1 MFDLGS
7 FLKEAFSPEESAP
20 WDSPNNSLLPNIKI
34 SSKLQKS
41 IEQIA
46 LDFITGLYFSSKKTG
61 DLASE
66 VEVWFLEE
74 INQGLHLVYPNK
86 TRREYTAILHQI
98 IKMSD
103 PNYEG

>member
-7 FLKEAFSPEESAP
+7 FLKEAFNPGPSAS
-20 WDSPNNSLLPNIKI
+20 WNYNTSSLLPDIKI
-34 SSKLQKS
+34 SSKLQNS
-41 IEQIA
+41 IEKLS
-46 LDFITGLYFSSKKTG
+46 LDFISGLYFSSKKTG
-61 DLASE
+61 DILHE

-86 TRREYTAILHQI
+86 TRHEYTAILHQI

-103 PNYEG
+103 PNYGK

>member
-1 MFDLGS
+1 MFDIS
-7 FLKEAFSPEESAP
+7 NFLKEAFSPEPSTP
-20 WDSPNNSLLPNIKI
+20 WGSSNNSLLPNIEI
-34 SSKLQKS
+34 SPKLQKN

-46 LDFITGLYFSSKKTG
+46 LDFISGLYFSSKKTG

-98 IKMSD
+98 IKMAD
-103 PNYEG
+103 PNYGK